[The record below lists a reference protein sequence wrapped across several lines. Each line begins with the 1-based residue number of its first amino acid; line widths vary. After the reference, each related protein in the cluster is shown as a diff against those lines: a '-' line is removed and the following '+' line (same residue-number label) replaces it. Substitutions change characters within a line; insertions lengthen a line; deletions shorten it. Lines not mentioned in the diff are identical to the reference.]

1 MAVAPRPGARYPI
14 CMVIKLL
21 LSLFIAAPACSSDF
35 ETSLSPEAF
44 RAGAA
49 AIEVPEARAYARTG
63 GCALQEELRKAYND
77 YRMSLMHKGA
87 LNRETRAL
95 KRAYRAASERF
106 SNSTE
111 SCGEPGPAYLYE
123 ELREGKSRALLGGFW
138 SKLRAAY
145 EKTFVPGRDDVALN
159 FVETGSN
166 RLTAMAGR
174 EEFWPALM
182 ADIRAAESSVSVH
195 IFGFQADE
203 WGWEFAMLLG
213 HKARQGVKVHVLA
226 DRGGARMT
234 ALHKHASAEMF
245 KYFDQ
250 VGVKYAFYDA
260 SLNPFSGDK
269 FLHFDHRKYF
279 IIDGKTSYT
288 TGYTLEKHM
297 RLEMFDLAVRAEGP
311 VVGQMQASFFMNYF
325 ANGGSAEDGDF
336 SGFSRRYFPEQR
348 AAGRMKAVVAQNI
361 PWRQH
366 RVTESYLS
374 RISGARRSVHLINPY
389 FTDDNI
395 VKALMTAAANGA
407 EVKVILPLK
416 PENGLNS
423 RNSMY
428 HAWQL
433 KKKGVKVYLYEGPEK
448 FGRLHGKGILVD
460 DNFVSIGSCNM
471 DAMALYHNFEQN
483 IESEDA
489 AFAAQAKADVF
500 ERAVSESVPYEPGNP
515 VGIWFNGII
524 TEPFDFI
531 D

>member
-1 MAVAPRPGARYPI
+1 MAVADGDGDGYHI
-14 CMVIKLL
+14 YMVVELF
-21 LSLFIAAPACSSDF
+21 LSVFLAAPAGASDF
-35 ETSLSPEAF
+35 EASLSPEAF
-44 RAGAA
+44 RGNAA
-49 AIEVPEARAYARTG
+49 AIELPEARAYARTG

-77 YRMSLMHKGA
+77 YHLSLMHKGP
-87 LNRETRAL
+87 LNGGTRAL
-95 KRAYRAASERF
+95 RRAYETVRERF
-106 SNSTE
+106 AGSDE
-111 SCGEPGPAYLYE
+111 ACGEPGPAYLYE
-123 ELREGKSRALLGGFW
+123 ELREDKSRALLGGFW

-159 FVETGSN
+159 FIETGSN
-166 RLTAMAGR
+166 SLTAMAGR
-174 EEFWPALM
+174 EEFWPALV
-182 ADIRAAESSVSVH
+182 ADVQAAESSVSVH

-213 HKARQGVKVHVLA
+213 HKAQQGVSVHVLA

-234 ALHKHASAEMF
+234 ALHKHASAELF

-279 IIDGKTSYT
+279 IIDGKVSYT

-297 RLEMFDLAVRAEGP
+297 RREMFDLAVRAEGP

-325 ANGGSAEDGDF
+325 ANGGSADEGNF
-336 SGFSRRYFPEQR
+336 GGFSRRYFPEQR
-348 AAGRMKAVVAQNI
+348 AAGGMKAVVAQNI

-366 RVTESYLS
+366 RVTESYIS

-389 FTDDNI
+389 FTDDGI
-395 VKALMTAAANGA
+395 VKALMKAAANGA
-407 EVKVILPLK
+407 EVKVVLPLK

-423 RNSMY
+423 RNSMC

-460 DNFVSIGSCNM
+460 DSFVSIGSCNM

-500 ERAVSESVPYEPGNP
+500 ERAVLESVPYEPENP
-515 VGIWFNGII
+515 VTTWINGVV